1 MPPWLQGLILQGQ
14 AQLLHTGFERS
25 EVIDNTLP
33 SHCPQDLLDHEIKFY
48 GEIEGVL
55 TANFITQD
63 KHVQRVY
70 IFDLSRMLNVLG

>member
-1 MPPWLQGLILQGQ
+1 MPPWLQGLTLPGQ

-25 EVIDNTLP
+25 EAIDNTLP
-33 SHCPQDLLDHEIKFY
+33 SHCPQDLLDHEMKFY

-63 KHVQRVY
+63 KHAQKGLY
-70 IFDLSRMLNVLG
+70 F